1 MGFLWQERRRLRLNL
16 RLKPP
21 EDATLDE
28 MEELIDQ
35 AGQETKRKA
44 LKEVNLWEVR
54 IKGSSGFD
62 GSHHIW
68 KG

>member
-1 MGFLWQERRRLRLNL
+1 MARKKKVKIELEVEI
-16 RLKPP
+16 P

-44 LKEVNLWEVR
+44 LR
-54 IKGSSGFD
+54 
-62 GSHHIW
+62 
-68 KG
+68 